1 MQISEWLEMPEIL
14 ASITDVQKPQE
25 AWKIVGGLNA
35 AQRVALSDSLNFA
48 FGRSP
53 NAVLIHEK
61 AESFWQTRIDELE
74 SDPTIASLRQNC
86 AQKNL
91 KVKWERREI
100 SSDKPI
106 FLQYA
111 DLKVGEIAITFD
123 DGPHP
128 ASTALVLQALA
139 QAEVCCNFFQLGSC
153 AQNLPAISRAVAESG
168 HSVGSHSMSH
178 SDLTKLSLAEA
189 MKDIRA
195 GREQIIASSGQNK
208 PFFRCPYGAVNDQLR
223 QAIYADGLFIF
234 HWSMDPQEWDFKKTQ
249 YRLTKTFKAIIDEVE
264 RVKRGI
270 LLLHDVHR
278 QVGLVLP
285 DVLKYLAIND
295 YTIVQFV

>member
-1 MQISEWLEMPEIL
+1 MQVSEWSEMPEIL

-25 AWKIVGGLNA
+25 ASKIVSGLSA

-48 FGRSP
+48 FERAP
-53 NAVLIHEK
+53 NAGLVQKRVED
-61 AESFWQTRIDELE
+61 FWQARIDELE
-74 SDPTIASLRQNC
+74 SDPAIALLRQNC
-86 AQKNL
+86 AAKNA

-111 DLKVGEIAITFD
+111 DLKEGEIAITFD
-123 DGPHP
+123 DGPHST
-128 ASTALVLQALA
+128 STALVLQALA
-139 QAEVCCNFFQLGSC
+139 KAEVCCNFFQLGSC
-153 AQNLPAISRAVAESG
+153 AQKLPVMSRTVAESG
-168 HSVGSHSMSH
+168 HTVGSHSMSH
-178 SDLTKLSLAEA
+178 SDLTKLSLPEA
-189 MKDIRA
+189 LKDIRA

-223 QAIYADGLFIF
+223 QAIYAEGLFIF
-234 HWSMDPQEWDFKKTQ
+234 HWSMDAQEWDFKKTQ

-285 DVLKYLAIND
+285 DVLKYLAVNN